1 MRSIINLCFLAHHL
15 SPLDRFRDPSKSN
28 AGAMPHSNDGFE
40 FTPTYGPG
48 HVVQP
53 CHDHTYAK
61 EQKAV
66 SDQKIQGRKDGKGE
80 EELRGWINISSDCAA
95 MGRATP
101 HAATHRSHQ
110 PQHLF
115 KRQHRQTPTAS
126 SIPSGP
132 SHITP
137 ARSQGLYTIVQ
148 TDLSLLPVTHSDSPA
163 YRDPPLGKNTKKSS
177 RPGRVP
183 TTLDAIANP
192 STGRSLK
199 PETIQTQSSK
209 SFHDNP
215 ATNNMSSLAA
225 PMMEDHFTVF
235 VRLPYKR
242 GSFIDPP
249 PVSWSAAKER
259 ALWDI
264 LSRQSKSNEMDWKSM
279 AERFQVTEKFLLQQA
294 AWLYERQLS
303 QVRAQMRK
311 VGNRQS
317 ATPSPAPGSAS
328 TSMVGGQAMKRAGSG
343 GSRVPSRLSTQAVG
357 SPIIGAGDSTPG
369 TPAKSRTSLSF
380 RTSSG
385 VGNVNV
391 ATQSRATSST
401 VRPLSRQS
409 SKDNDSGT
417 VFSQTQSRRGSMQH
431 QIPRSPVLPR
441 PSPSTQQSKQ
451 ESSESEE
458 DLTQSRNFVRRPN
471 PSSVHRRAVSLR
483 KEIPSQHT
491 GPSTPVDQALGFPN
505 PQQQSHDQD
514 DEEEDD
520 DEDGPSFLPFVTPSV
535 NPSTI
540 KPRPSSSSQQDP
552 AATLRGTLYQ
562 LQTQNIRPSLDRRG
576 TSERIINSPTVE
588 PPTPRAKD
596 RVNTGS
602 RSPSL
607 ASPTTTTH
615 GHPSHPGTHGTGPSS
630 NASTRP
636 LNSPST
642 RQPLSPTHRTLVTS
656 SASRRAASNPN
667 PNTATAT
674 IPSSNNPNP
683 NPGIA
688 AALGP
693 GSDTS
698 PSMGSSFSDLE
709 DASVTQSALEEAL
722 MSGIGNTAS
731 IMTVGSTSTTN
742 TNTGGNERA
751 SGAAAVAGRVTTGI
765 GQALRSRYFDGR
777 ERR

>member
-1 MRSIINLCFLAHHL
+1 MRSLINLCLL
-15 SPLDRFRDPSKSN
+15 PPRMSTLDRSRDTSRSN
-28 AGAMPHSNDGFE
+28 AGAMQHFNDGFE

-53 CHDHTYAK
+53 SHDQTYVK

-66 SDQKIQGRKDGKGE
+66 SNQKNQGRKDGKGE
-80 EELRGWINISSDCAA
+80 EELRGWINISSDCAPMDA
-95 MGRATP
+95 RATYLEGP
-101 HAATHRSHQ
+101 SHQ
-110 PQHLF
+110 PQSLF

-126 SIPSGP
+126 SVPSGP

-148 TDLSLLPVTHSDSPA
+148 TDLSLLAVTNSDSPA
-163 YRDPPLGKNTKKSS
+163 YRDPSLGKNTKKPS
-177 RPGRVP
+177 RQGRTVS
-183 TTLDAIANP
+183 TTLDATANS
-192 STGRSLK
+192 STGCSLK
-199 PETIQTQSSK
+199 PEATQTQSSR
-209 SFHDNP
+209 SFHDSS

-343 GSRVPSRLSTQAVG
+343 GSRVPSRLSTQALG

-385 VGNVNV
+385 AANVNV
-391 ATQSRATSST
+391 AIQSRATSST
-401 VRPLSRQS
+401 VRPPSRQS

-441 PSPSTQQSKQ
+441 PSPSIQQSKQ

-491 GPSTPVDQALGFPN
+491 GSSTAVDQAPGFPI
-505 PQQQSHDQD
+505 PQQKSHDQH
-514 DEEEDD
+514 DEEEEEED
-520 DEDGPSFLPFVTPSV
+520 DEDGPSFLPFVTPSA
-535 NPSTI
+535 NLSTI

-562 LQTQNIRPSLDRRG
+562 LQTQNTRPSLDRRR

-607 ASPTTTTH
+607 ASPTTTTTH
-615 GHPSHPGTHGTGPSS
+615 GHPSHSGTHGTGPSS
-630 NASTRP
+630 STSKRP
-636 LNSPST
+636 LNSPLT
-642 RQPLSPTHRTLVTS
+642 RQPLSPTHQTLLTS
-656 SASRRAASNPN
+656 SASRRAGSNP
-667 PNTATAT
+667 
-674 IPSSNNPNP
+674 NPNP
-683 NPGIA
+683 NPGA
-688 AALGP
+688 ATTLGP

-709 DASVTQSALEEAL
+709 DASVTQSALE
-722 MSGIGNTAS
+722 
-731 IMTVGSTSTTN
+731 
-742 TNTGGNERA
+742 
-751 SGAAAVAGRVTTGI
+751 
-765 GQALRSRYFDGR
+765 
-777 ERR
+777 